1 MSDDLGK
8 KVREMFRSFEGDVLD
23 VTNIA
28 VKATAKKAV
37 KELKVGGSFKNRTG
51 GKYRKGWKV
60 EIEKS
65 RLGCK
70 ATVYNE
76 HPGQTT
82 WLEYGHAK
90 QNGGR
95 TQAFPHIESVDQNV
109 EEIFLDELRKGIE

>member
-1 MSDDLGK
+1 MSNDLGS
-8 KVREMFRSFEGDVLD
+8 KVKEIFRSFEGDVLD
-23 VTNIA
+23 ATNIA
-28 VKATAKKAV
+28 VQATAKKAV
-37 KELKVGGSFKNRTG
+37 KELKVGGAFKNRT

-76 HPGQTT
+76 HPGQTS

>member
-1 MSDDLGK
+1 MSNDLGS
-8 KVREMFRSFEGDVLD
+8 KVKEIFRSFEGDVLD

-28 VKATAKKAV
+28 VQATAKKAV
-37 KELKVGGSFKNRTG
+37 KELKVGGAFKNRTG
-51 GKYRKGWKV
+51 EYRKGWKV

-76 HPGQTT
+76 HPGQTS